1 MVWIRLC
8 VSCIVFL
15 SVSGGIAYG
24 LVRLAGHTRC
34 LGNPEVLL
42 AISFVIGLMFCI
54 ALVRNGSVSLS
65 PGASAVSIVG
75 TGYIYNM
82 VIKVDNVPLAERI
95 LREVFKITRFEVV
108 SGDTIHLYEQLDQK
122 ARIVKAFAIKEIGV
136 EEITVKGEDLEQY
149 YMALIGKKK

>member
-8 VSCIVFL
+8 VSCIAFL

-34 LGNPEVLL
+34 LGNTEVLL